1 MTTTQE
7 IDLYNLLAPK
17 LGENEAKV
25 TVSTFFTQ
33 HNELRQDVIKLQE
46 NIKNAATKEEI
57 ARIQENQ
64 KELATKSDLTKEI
77 SRLEVMISKL
87 ETKIAQLEAK
97 LAQVEMRLVRWMAF
111 IAGAIV
117 AADKLI
123 PKAWWV
129 T

>member
-1 MTTTQE
+1 MTTNQE

-25 TVSTFFTQ
+25 MVSTFFNQ
-33 HNELRQDVIKLQE
+33 HNELRQDVTKLQE
-46 NIKNAATKEEI
+46 NIKNASTKEEI

-64 KELATKSDLTKEI
+64 KELVTKADLIKEI
-77 SRLEVMISKL
+77 SRLELIISKQ
-87 ETKIAQLEAK
+87 EI
-97 LAQVEMRLVRWMAF
+97 RIVRWIAF
-111 IAGAIV
+111 IAGIAI

-123 PKAWWV
+123 PKAFWV